1 MLEIREIVISK
12 HPLLGTQHSLL
23 GKQHSLLGT
32 LRSVLILR
40 TFCVVLRVLSWSSLS
55 AQPWRCGG
63 MFIQRRLWLQG
74 LVSCCGRHHQM
85 MSKACSM
92 WQRSCIHSFICSI
105 DVVCGAGANDLL
117 SLVQLYTVRRI
128 QTQELESAIAVAV
141 ADVKTEPGTESQ
153 VAQVQLTPVP
163 GLGLYTCMTA

>member
-1 MLEIREIVISK
+1 M
-12 HPLLGTQHSLL
+12 HSH
-23 GKQHSLLGT
+23 GVAEGCSFSGDFGF
-32 LRSVLILR
+32 RAWSVAA
-40 TFCVVLRVLSWSSLS
+40 V
-55 AQPWRCGG
+55 GN
-63 MFIQRRLWLQG
+63 
-74 LVSCCGRHHQM
+74 HQM